1 MCGLRAEGQASSH
14 TAVLRPQTRA
24 RPVSRWGVRLLG
36 PLRSCGQPLPA
47 GAGGGP
53 ELVLLLVVMK
63 PEWPAAWTAGRGL
76 RGHRHAVLVGGD
88 IFSGHVAVL

>member
-1 MCGLRAEGQASSH
+1 M
-14 TAVLRPQTRA
+14 
-24 RPVSRWGVRLLG
+24 RLLG

-53 ELVLLLVVMK
+53 ELVLLLAITGL
-63 PEWPAAWTAGRGL
+63 EWPAVWTAGRGL
-76 RGHRHAVLVGGD
+76 RGHGHVVLVGGD